1 MEQTKGR
8 RAFCIGL
15 SILIALL
22 VWFYANDDTE
32 IEISVNDVP
41 IEFTNEDTTLAD
53 KGLMLL
59 SNEEETIDLKLSM
72 PRSTYFKLD
81 PGKIRIV
88 VDLSSVTT
96 TGTQTITYSVL
107 YPRGPRGELLSSSIT
122 QKEPTVRSTT
132 IEIGELFRN
141 LESSFKKVRAGSRN
155 TTELDLLELE
165 FFYIRGRYLIRDGSY
180 DDGVNDI
187 IHVID
192 KSKQLGNRDYMLE
205 GYKQMILYYL
215 QINSAKDMAEYVG
228 LALDLAVRCNYH
240 KEIGIILRLKGLCHY
255 MMGNYTQ
262 AEKLLTESINTLA
275 VTETIAKRYATNIA
289 AAYNYIG
296 EIRLAH
302 GTYREALELFQKAIS
317 LCVGKNALA
326 SLSYFYINAG
336 KTAYYLEDLSMAREF
351 FDKAYALYGQF
362 DSFWRRS
369 VLDSY
374 MALTLLR
381 QGEYGQAVKY
391 LPTAR
396 ENVGYIKDPNDLGV
410 VFFAEAVFRQRCD
423 LDPEGKT
430 AVGDRL
436 PDSVETYSRQAL
448 EQLNIYCNQYEV
460 KLLTHS
466 LLTK

>member
-1 MEQTKGR
+1 
-8 RAFCIGL
+8 
-15 SILIALL
+15 
-22 VWFYANDDTE
+22 
-32 IEISVNDVP
+32 
-41 IEFTNEDTTLAD
+41 
-53 KGLMLL
+53 
-59 SNEEETIDLKLSM
+59 
-72 PRSTYFKLD
+72 
-81 PGKIRIV
+81 
-88 VDLSSVTT
+88 
-96 TGTQTITYSVL
+96 
-107 YPRGPRGELLSSSIT
+107 
-122 QKEPTVRSTT
+122 
-132 IEIGELFRN
+132 
-141 LESSFKKVRAGSRN
+141 
-155 TTELDLLELE
+155 
-165 FFYIRGRYLIRDGSY
+165 
-180 DDGVNDI
+180 
-187 IHVID
+187 
-192 KSKQLGNRDYMLE
+192 MLE

-336 KTAYYLEDLSMAREF
+336 KTAYYLEDLNMAREF

-391 LPTAR
+391 LTTAR